1 MATTTQQQARR
12 APACKGISRSWSF
25 YFFFSKKVFDLLKN
39 KGRGG
44 LARDIQGEQTQQR
57 RQSQG
62 LTKNNIQPI
71 ELETPQS
78 EKLLDHQI
86 IGETIQAMSE
96 REEKLDRLK
105 KIEKHLGAES
115 DSSDEESTD
124 EMPHAS
130 IEAKEFQT
138 KIFAL
143 ETKVPNRTL
152 NPSSIKVYFKLDHIK
167 YQIASPNISADHI
180 ESLINQEKL
189 YSKKT
194 IQPFFQSL
202 NTKKKQ
208 KWA

>member
-1 MATTTQQQARR
+1 MAWRLA
-12 APACKGISRSWSF
+12 SF
-25 YFFFSKKVFDLLKN
+25 WYAQPQPSLFNCRDQV
-39 KGRGG
+39 GAQT
-44 LARDIQGEQTQQR
+44 LA
-57 RQSQG
+57 
-62 LTKNNIQPI
+62 KNNIQPI

-105 KIEKHLGAES
+105 KIGKHLGAES

-152 NPSSIKVYFKLDHIK
+152 NPNSIKNYFKLGHIK

-189 YSKKT
+189 YSKKDNT
-194 IQPFFQSL
+194 AFLTESEYKKIRNGHSNRSPPEKQPV
-202 NTKKKQ
+202 KKKS
-208 KWA
+208 KK